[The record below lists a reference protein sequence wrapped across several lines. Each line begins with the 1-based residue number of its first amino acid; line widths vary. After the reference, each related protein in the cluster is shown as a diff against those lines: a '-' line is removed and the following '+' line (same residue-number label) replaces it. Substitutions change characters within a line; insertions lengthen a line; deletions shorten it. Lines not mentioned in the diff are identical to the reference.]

1 MQAQVA
7 WKVLIMLLVGLATC
21 LVLPLTNVIAD
32 RLDSGCDNTIEA
44 WPFNGP
50 HCMTVLSATQA
61 VDSTGADL
69 SHDPLAST
77 MVIQVG
83 KI

>member
-7 WKVLIMLLVGLATC
+7 WKVLIMLLIGLATC
-21 LVLPLTNVIAD
+21 LVLPITNVIAE
-32 RLDSGCDNTIEA
+32 RLESGCDDTVEA
-44 WPFNGP
+44 WPFNGS
-50 HCMTVLSATQA
+50 HCITVLSATQA
-61 VDSTGADL
+61 VDGTGADF

>member
-7 WKVLIMLLVGLATC
+7 WKVLIMALICLAIC
-21 LVLPLTNVIAD
+21 LVLPSSTVISEPF
-32 RLDSGCDNTIEA
+32 DSGCNDTVEA
-44 WPFNGP
+44 WPFNGL

-61 VDSTGADL
+61 VDGTGADF
-69 SHDPLAST
+69 SHGPLAST